1 MKQLIKYILIF
12 NLLILKTFS
21 DDIQTTPLNIN
32 FKGVAYEGNKI
43 ITYGDNGS
51 YLVSLNNGL
60 NWQQKRAFKSGNIV
74 KFIIE
79 KNRNISFCSSGK
91 VNISNSDDDWELV
104 KEIEDSIY
112 EVKVLKENYILR
124 CKKSLYILSSKMDII
139 EKTNINESDF
149 RFVKLGN
156 SMAIFQNKI
165 IIAMDSSLFL
175 MFDNKLKIVDS
186 LSAQKLNLSTY
197 YDSYMNILSDSLYFY
212 FSLDT
217 SIFRSKDFKSVEKIY
232 HYAPYFMSYKVIN
245 NKLIICE
252 LLQGYIFYNYKF
264 YLFKEDKTLIK
275 ISDFSDTLSAENY
288 NNGANDFEIKNDSI
302 IIVGDSKLI
311 IINKL
316 SDNKSHTISNNNLL
330 NIREL
335 PYQINDTTF
344 LFFSNR
350 YLFLTNDNGI
360 TYKPKMNVKL
370 FKLTFCKL
378 FNYDVLTNCSIFA
391 FRRANNVDTEEDGY
405 YKSFDLM
412 KNYNQ
417 TKFKEMDYTSYD
429 QKVNF
434 KKLSDGYITGYNI
447 QFKGTMYN
455 KIVFLDSNLN
465 FKSKYLDSLT
475 ILYHTSPINTNL
487 IYNFLYNVVD
497 SCFQIVKIENSGLN
511 KNVIYNFTKFD
522 SLLSC
527 GEFNINNNTVLNILT
542 IDKTNNRINNYF
554 FDSKD
559 FSLIKKWSINYIYN
573 YNYAIDVSKDT
584 VYFALNDTLYSFH
597 FLKDYNNWE
606 KFALPKNGF
615 INRNFKK
622 IGERFFARYAD
633 DDNPDNIYWLKII
646 STPKLKSEIDALDI
660 DFGNVDIKDKISKTQ
675 VMNIGN
681 TSKNTDL
688 IITGYSKLNQ
698 SAFLTDLPI
707 VDVQNPIII
716 KPNNYYHFQVKF
728 KPNAVKNYL
737 DSIVFYS
744 NAIISDSITY
754 LKGEGIDTVKSSVIE
769 DQTYFY
775 SYPPFPTPSINE
787 LKSLIYWDMS
797 YNIDDSA
804 IGVYD
809 IYGNRVADRDKIT
822 INRLNGYSGY
832 LTWDCSGIATGVY
845 LMQIKHG
852 TNTHNIRAMVV
863 R

>member
-1 MKQLIKYILIF
+1 MNKLIKYLIIF
-12 NLLILKTFS
+12 NFIILKSFA
-21 DDIQTTPLNIN
+21 DDFETVPLNIN
-32 FKGVAYEGNKI
+32 LKGLVSKDDKI
-43 ITYGDNGS
+43 ITYGDYGS
-51 YLVSLNNGL
+51 YLESNDNGR

-74 KFIIE
+74 KLLIE
-79 KNRNISFCSSGK
+79 ENRYVAICSSGK
-91 VNISNSDDDWELV
+91 ISISKKENDWVLSKEL
-104 KEIEDSIY
+104 EDSIY
-112 EVKVLKENYILR
+112 EVKTLNDNYVIR
-124 CKKSLYILSSKMDII
+124 CKTNLFILNSEMKIVQR
-139 EKTNINESDF
+139 TTINVSNF
-149 RFVKLGN
+149 KFVKLGN

-197 YDSYMNILSDSLYFY
+197 YDSYMNIHSDSLYFY

-316 SDNKSHTISNNNLL
+316 SDSKSHTISNNNLL

-350 YLFLTNDNGI
+350 YLFLTNDNGV

-434 KKLSDGYITGYNI
+434 KKSSDEYITGYNI

-455 KIVFLDSNLN
+455 KVLFLDSNLN
-465 FKSKYLDSLT
+465 FKSKYLDSLA
-475 ILYHTSPINTNL
+475 ILYHTSPISSNL
-487 IYNFLYNVVD
+487 IYNFLFSIVD
-497 SCFQIVKIENSGLN
+497 SCYQIVKIEDNGLR
-511 KNVIYNFTKFD
+511 KKIIYSFQKSD

-554 FDSKD
+554 FDLKD
-559 FSLIKKWSINYIYN
+559 FSLIKKWNMNYIVN

-584 VYFALNDTLYSFH
+584 VYFALNDTIYSFH
-597 FLKDYNNWE
+597 YLKDYNSWE

-615 INRNFKK
+615 INKNFKK
-622 IGERFFARYAD
+622 FGDRFFARYVD
-633 DDNPDNIYWLKII
+633 DDNPDNIYWLKFI
-646 STPKLKSEIDALDI
+646 STPKLKSEIEALDI
-660 DFGNVDIKDKISKTQ
+660 DFGNVDIKEKISKTQ
-675 VMNIGN
+675 VLNIGKKK
-681 TSKNTDL
+681 KNAEL

-698 SAFLTDLPI
+698 SVFLTDLPK
-707 VDVQNPIII
+707 VDVQNPLIIQ
-716 KPNNYYHFQVKF
+716 PNTYYHFQVQF
-728 KPNAVKNYL
+728 KPNTVIKYL

-744 NAIISDSITY
+744 NAVISDSVTY
-754 LKGEGIDTVKSSVIE
+754 IKGEGIDTLKSSVIE

-775 SYPPFPTPSINE
+775 SYPPYPLPARNE

-797 YNIDDSA
+797 YNIDDSD

-809 IYGNRVADRDKIT
+809 IYGNKVADKGKLS
-822 INRLNGYSGY
+822 INKLNAYSGY
-832 LTWDCSGIATGVY
+832 LSWDCSGIATGVY
-845 LMQIKHG
+845 MIQIKHG